1 MWQKLGPRALWP
13 KYSWYRQIISIQ
25 NNYDCNFSEEQT
37 PSLHIYR
44 CNIMYL
50 NINGDRSLLL
60 LKFIYN
66 LKLLCPQE
74 QEEIQEWA
82 VMCNGFSIKL
92 GKKNLISRFLNE
104 LSAQISP
111 LKSANTSSLIIKFHI
126 EFLLYEFVYLFN
138 SILLIT
144 C

>member
-1 MWQKLGPRALWP
+1 
-13 KYSWYRQIISIQ
+13 
-25 NNYDCNFSEEQT
+25 
-37 PSLHIYR
+37 
-44 CNIMYL
+44 
-50 NINGDRSLLL
+50 
-60 LKFIYN
+60 
-66 LKLLCPQE
+66 
-74 QEEIQEWA
+74 
-82 VMCNGFSIKL
+82 MCNGFSIKL

-138 SILLIT
+138 SILLII